1 MNNRGEAIG
10 IVSWRKADAEN
21 LGFAVPCSA
30 VPRLNAALPPTAWVE
45 TAPRAYPPGKQA
57 GPAPLVRASV
67 EAGDTGA
74 SNAGAHLPPPERQ
87 VARRKSIKKHDEDIR
102 EGRRQVCIR
111 STGQAYKRGRR

>member
-1 MNNRGEAIG
+1 LDDSQFSISEGRLGQSRTLDGVRYYQISCPISPGASGGPVLNNRGEAIG

-74 SNAGAHLPPPERQ
+74 SNAPDQ
-87 VARRKSIKKHDEDIR
+87 
-102 EGRRQVCIR
+102 
-111 STGQAYKRGRR
+111 